1 MMTVFYLVRH
11 AHADWYPGEERPLS
25 ARGQRDARRVAQ
37 MLAFYPIAALYS
49 SPARRAR
56 QTIAPLAARLGL
68 PLHVVPELYER
79 RLSGGPVDDFLEAV
93 RATWA
98 DPCFAFPGGE
108 SNAAARE
115 RAVGFLEALLARH
128 PEEHVV
134 LSTHGNLLAL
144 LLQHFDP
151 AIDFHFWQ
159 SLTMPDV
166 YRLVLGTGGTP
177 RVQRLFEGAV

>member
-1 MMTVFYLVRH
+1 MTVFYLVRH
-11 AHADWYPGEERPLS
+11 AHADWRPGEERPLS
-25 ARGQRDARRVAQ
+25 ARGQQDARRVARA
-37 MLAFYPIAALYS
+37 LALYPITALYS
-49 SPARRAR
+49 SPACRAR

-79 RLSGGPVDDFLEAV
+79 RLSGGRVDDFLEAV

-98 DPCFAFPGGE
+98 DPCFVFPGGE
-108 SNAAARE
+108 PNAAAQE
-115 RAVGFLEALLARH
+115 RAVELLETLLARH
-128 PEEHVV
+128 AGEHVV

-151 AIDFHFWQ
+151 AVDFDFWQ

-166 YRLVLGTGGTP
+166 YQLALGIRTAACI
-177 RVQRLFEGAV
+177 RRLFGGAA